1 MYICKY
7 MLLFTNVVFS
17 KYDFGVHCWS
27 CTSYEKLIKFIE
39 KSKNYLRTFVVKSM
53 LPFHMAKYTEQI
65 TFLYYSIMSIKKQS
79 CDLAENSTAIKA
91 IL

>member
-1 MYICKY
+1 

-27 CTSYEKLIKFIE
+27 CTSYEKLIKFIK

-53 LPFHMAKYTEQI
+53 LPFHMQSTRNKLHSFI
-65 TFLYYSIMSIKKQS
+65 TVLCQS
-79 CDLAENSTAIKA
+79 ENSPVI
-91 IL
+91 